1 MSMRNS
7 LLFLVAFSTI
17 LTRCAQNS
25 DKAVAICNGAT
36 LQGKMTLHV
45 TVPDGAECRI
55 DGFLYMKAGTEFRAG
70 PGSVIKGLNST
81 AALIIEPG
89 ARIHAVGAPTNP
101 VVFTSGKAT
110 PAAGDWAGV
119 MLYGNAGLPLSD
131 DGDSTDDITGVQYGG
146 KGNTAPAESSGMLRY
161 VRIEYAGNPTYQYS
175 NPPISEN
182 FDGLSLNAVGSGT
195 TVEYVQVYKSGD
207 DGIKIKGGTVNLRY
221 ILLNNNQ
228 SDQIEA
234 KGAWR
239 GSIQYAILIPG
250 NVGANNNGIS
260 LEEQA
265 RMVISNATILGNAQ
279 DEIMKIKTGG
289 VLQMTNSY
297 IANFTN
303 REIAMT
309 NAATLDLID
318 TGDTYIRATLLERMS
333 NSGDTYHRKG
343 RVLLGESLDGINDAL
358 IGSDYRCD
366 AGDPGYDA
374 TNKRCDVPAE
384 ADLLSRYLGGGNL
397 IVGDNRQQNP
407 ANCVYLGND
416 CSGLT
421 LVPAS
426 AETGQSIAGNGFIE
440 PDARIGG
447 AFNAW
452 FAGWAR
458 RTDSALY

>member
-1 MSMRNS
+1 MSIPAQQYRN
-7 LLFLVAFSTI
+7 VQW
-17 LTRCAQNS
+17 R
-25 DKAVAICNGAT
+25 
-36 LQGKMTLHV
+36 
-45 TVPDGAECRI
+45 E
-55 DGFLYMKAGTEFRAG
+55 GTNKPLSSRF
-70 PGSVIKGLNST
+70 
-81 AALIIEPG
+81 AALRVRPAHGDNAQTALRDEEWLLIEW
-89 ARIHAVGAPTNP
+89 
-101 VVFTSGKAT
+101 
-110 PAAGDWAGV
+110 PAGENEPSKYW
-119 MLYGNAGLPLSD
+119 LSTLPADTTLERL
-131 DGDSTDDITGVQYGG
+131 V
-146 KGNTAPAESSGMLRY
+146 Y
-161 VRIEYAGNPTYQYS
+161 VAKMRWRIEYAGNPTYQYS

-195 TVEYVQVYKSGD
+195 TIEYVQVYKSGD

-265 RMVISNATILGNAQ
+265 RMVITNTTILGNAQ

-343 RVLLGESLDGINDAL
+343 RVLLGESLDGVNDAL

-366 AGDPGYDA
+366 VGDPGYDA

-384 ADLLSRYLGGGNL
+384 ADLLSRYLGSGNL
-397 IVGDNRQQNP
+397 TLGDNRQQNP
-407 ANCVYLGND
+407 VNCVYLGND

-421 LVPAS
+421 LVPATPE
-426 AETGQSIAGNGFIE
+426 AGQSIAGNGFIE

-447 AFNAW
+447 AFSAW